1 MAEIIPSNQHGIN
14 RAAMII
20 KQGGL
25 IAMPTETVYGLAGNA
40 YDDDA
45 IRLIYQTKNRPAHNP
60 LIVHIAEANDAYQL
74 ADIKT
79 GSMADRLIQQYWYHD
94 NPDNKGALTLVLNAK
109 ANSRLSKMLIT
120 RKKSI
125 ALRCPHHPI
134 AKQLI
139 TASNVPVAAPS
150 ANISGALSPTRA
162 IHVLQNFLDNSQP
175 ELILDDATSCQFG
188 LESTIIDARYQH
200 LTILRHGSLH
210 VPETNMKA
218 EMEQETKNII
228 APGMLSAHYQP
239 KSRLRLNATMPEND
253 ELMLGFGIYD
263 GDLNLSKT
271 SDLAEAAYHFYDY
284 LHQLDAISV
293 HKKIAVAPIPD
304 KDIGVALNDR
314 LRRASYTE
322 Q

>member
-1 MAEIIPSNQHGIN
+1 MTGIIPSDQQGIN
-14 RAAMII
+14 RASTII

-45 IRLIYQTKNRPAHNP
+45 IRLIYQTKNRPANNP
-60 LIVHIAEANDAYQL
+60 LIVHIAKPDDAYQL

-79 GSMADRLIQQYWYHD
+79 GSIAEQLIQNYWHHD
-94 NPDNKGALTLVLNAK
+94 NPDNNGALTLVLNAK
-109 ANSRLSKMLIT
+109 PNSRLSKSLIT
-120 RKKSI
+120 YQNSI
-125 ALRCPHHPI
+125 AIRCPHHPI

-139 TASNVPVAAPS
+139 AASNVPLAAPS

-162 IHVLQNFLDNSQP
+162 VHVLQNFLGKKQP
-175 ELILDDATSCQFG
+175 ELILDDASPCRFG

-218 EMEQETKNII
+218 EMEQETENII

-239 KSRLRLNATMPEND
+239 KSRLRLNATMSETD
-253 ELMLGFGIYD
+253 ELMLGFGAYD
-263 GDLNLSKT
+263 GDLNLSET
-271 SDLAEAAYHFYDY
+271 GDLTEAAYHFYDY
-284 LHQLDAISV
+284 LHQLDSMSV
-293 HKKIAVAPIPD
+293 HEKIAVAPIPHQ
-304 KDIGVALNDR
+304 DIGIALNDR
-314 LRRASYTE
+314 LQRASYTE

>member
-1 MAEIIPSNQHGIN
+1 MTGIIPSDQHGIN
-14 RAAMII
+14 RAATII
-20 KQGGL
+20 RHGGL

-45 IRLIYQTKNRPAHNP
+45 IRLIYQTKNRPANNP

-79 GSMADRLIQQYWYHD
+79 GSMAEQLIRNYWHHD
-94 NPDNKGALTLVLNAK
+94 NPDNKGARTLVLNAK
-109 ANSRLSKMLIT
+109 PDSKLCKLLIT
-120 RKKSI
+120 NEQSI

-139 TASNVPVAAPS
+139 SASNVPLAAPS

-162 IHVLQNFLDNSQP
+162 IHVLQNFSGKHQP
-175 ELILDDATSCQFG
+175 KLILDDASPCRFG
-188 LESTIIDARYQH
+188 LESTIIDARYQN

-210 VPETNMKA
+210 IPEA
-218 EMEQETKNII
+218 EMEQETENII

-239 KSRLRLNATMPEND
+239 KSRLRLNAPKPEPD
-253 ELMLGFGIYD
+253 ELMLGFGAYD

-271 SDLAEAAYHFYDY
+271 GDLAEAAYHFYDY
-284 LHQLDAISV
+284 LHQLDSASI
-293 HKKIAVAPIPD
+293 HKKIAVAPIPHQ
-304 KDIGVALNDR
+304 DIGIALNDR
-314 LRRASYTE
+314 LQRASYTE